1 MDEERQGPLSPVPLP
16 EPRRLDDPSHHLLLV
31 GAFEPKLFSLAQ
43 FLALQALLS
52 PEGDLLDIA
61 QSGQGGT
68 GRFNTGRFRSNRV
81 RLADIE
87 HVILD
92 RVCQRADGQQE
103 RRVAQG
109 LDGSGRSVEKERG
122 RESIGLFEVVRQ
134 GRASI
139 LGDDV
144 QRSAVRG
151 PLQRGET
158 V

>member
-1 MDEERQGPLSPVPLP
+1 M
-16 EPRRLDDPSHHLLLV
+16 
-31 GAFEPKLFSLAQ
+31 
-43 FLALQALLS
+43 
-52 PEGDLLDIA
+52 
-61 QSGQGGT
+61 
-68 GRFNTGRFRSNRV
+68 

-134 GRASI
+134 GRASV

-144 QRSAVRG
+144 QSLTIRR
-151 PLQRGET
+151 PLQRSET
-158 V
+158 EYSTLQQRQLCPTQKR